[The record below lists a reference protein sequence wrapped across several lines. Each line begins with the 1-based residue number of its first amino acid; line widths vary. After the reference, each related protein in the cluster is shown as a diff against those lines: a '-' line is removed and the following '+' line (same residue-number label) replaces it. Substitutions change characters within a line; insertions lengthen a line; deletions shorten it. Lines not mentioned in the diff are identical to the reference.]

1 MTTILKNLKDNWK
14 NYALVL
20 LLLAFLFTFLAN
32 MVSVGDSSFQTDSLS
47 NKGMY
52 YNTQESVRY
61 YPGSSDF
68 APLEEDR
75 KLIKNARIELESG
88 NYDGVKSNLDS
99 SVNAHNVIV
108 LSSNERKYNDYRSL
122 NYNFKVPSEKLDLFL
137 GELESYG
144 EVISLNVNTNDQTGS
159 YVDFKS
165 RIERYENQMA
175 SYENMLLRGNMD
187 IEDEIKIHKR
197 IDQIEDSIFYLKKNI
212 GSIDEQTLYSDV
224 YLTLKEKESFFA
236 EIDFI
241 GIRDGFKLFL
251 ESLEFAIKVIFVLVG
266 FLLPFGIIY
275 MIYRL
280 IKNIGKRK

>member
-1 MTTILKNLKDNWK
+1 
-14 NYALVL
+14 
-20 LLLAFLFTFLAN
+20 
-32 MVSVGDSSFQTDSLS
+32 
-47 NKGMY
+47 
-52 YNTQESVRY
+52 
-61 YPGSSDF
+61 
-68 APLEEDR
+68 
-75 KLIKNARIELESG
+75 
-88 NYDGVKSNLDS
+88 
-99 SVNAHNVIV
+99 
-108 LSSNERKYNDYRSL
+108 NDYRSL

>member
-32 MVSVGDSSFQTDSLS
+32 MVSMSNSTFQSMSKGIS
-47 NKGMY
+47 NDMY
-52 YNTQESVRY
+52 YGNSESARY
-61 YPGSSDF
+61 YDGSSSF

-88 NYDGVKSNLDS
+88 NYDEVKISIES
-99 SVNAHNVIV
+99 SVSAHKVIV
-108 LSSNERKYNDYRSL
+108 LSSNERQYEDYRSSS
-122 NYNFKVPSEKLDLFL
+122 YNFKVPSEKLDLFL
-137 GELESYG
+137 DELEIYG
-144 EVISLNVNTNDQTGS
+144 EVSSLNINTNDETGS

-165 RIERYENQMA
+165 RIERYENQMS
-175 SYENMLLRGNMD
+175 SYENMLLRNGMT
-187 IEDEIKIHKR
+187 IEEEIKVQKR
-197 IDQIEDSIFYLKKNI
+197 IDDLENSIFYLKKNI

-251 ESLEFAIKVIFVLVG
+251 SSLELAIKFIFVLVG

-275 MIYRL
+275 MIYR
-280 IKNIGKRK
+280 IVKNIGGK